1 MRVLRVPR
9 KRKAQA
15 PPTDGFP
22 VHENAPSKPHPN
34 HNPPTGGGFIP
45 LFLVNNSLD
54 RSTVQTLTIENPC
67 HIYWIFFMELR
78 HLRYFSAVAAELHF
92 GRAAEKLHIAQPP
105 LSKQIQDLERELGF
119 ELFVRTKR
127 SVALTPAGQAFLVE
141 VTQIFQ
147 QLDRSIEIGRK
158 TSRGELGQISIGFV
172 GSATYN
178 ILPVMLQ
185 RFRDRYPQ
193 VQIELHELTTD
204 RQLIWLREGRIDIG
218 LIRPPIID
226 RDLGSQVIFQESLVI
241 ALPINHHLA
250 RVDSLAEPPDLGIDL
265 TALATE
271 PFILFPRQLAP
282 GLYDPIISICQA
294 AGFSPQVVQECIQ
307 MQTIVSLVSAN
318 MGVSILPASI
328 QEIQRQGVVY
338 KPIKSRSLEVEQL
351 ATISI
356 VWRLNDDSPTMNRL
370 LEIVLDR

>member
-1 MRVLRVPR
+1 
-9 KRKAQA
+9 
-15 PPTDGFP
+15 
-22 VHENAPSKPHPN
+22 
-34 HNPPTGGGFIP
+34 
-45 LFLVNNSLD
+45 
-54 RSTVQTLTIENPC
+54 
-67 HIYWIFFMELR
+67 MELR
-78 HLRYFSAVAAELHF
+78 HLRYFSTVATELHF

-105 LSKQIQDLERELGF
+105 LSKQIQDLEAELGF
-119 ELFVRTKR
+119 ELFNRTKR
-127 SVALTPAGQAFLVE
+127 SISLTPAGQAFLGE

-147 QLDRSIEIGRK
+147 QLDRAIDIGRK

-185 RFRDRYPQ
+185 QFRDRYPH

-226 RDLGSQVIFQESLVI
+226 KDFTSEVIFQESLVV
-241 ALPINHHLA
+241 ALPTNHHLA
-250 RVDSLAEPPDLGIDL
+250 KLDSVDLSL
-265 TALATE
+265 LAAE

-282 GLYDPIISICQA
+282 GLYDPIIAICQA

-318 MGVSILPASI
+318 MGVSILPESI
-328 QEIQRQGVVY
+328 QEAQRQGVVY
-338 KPIKSRSLEVEQL
+338 KPIAASFGIEKL
-351 ATISI
+351 ATIAI
-356 VWRLNDDSPTMNRL
+356 VWRLSDDSPTMNRL
-370 LEIVLDR
+370 LELILEDNII

>member
-1 MRVLRVPR
+1 
-9 KRKAQA
+9 
-15 PPTDGFP
+15 
-22 VHENAPSKPHPN
+22 
-34 HNPPTGGGFIP
+34 
-45 LFLVNNSLD
+45 
-54 RSTVQTLTIENPC
+54 
-67 HIYWIFFMELR
+67 MELR
-78 HLRYFSAVAAELHF
+78 HLRYFMMVATELHF

-105 LSKQIQDLERELGF
+105 LSKQIQDFEAELGF
-119 ELFVRTKR
+119 ELFTRTKR

-147 QLDRSIEIGRK
+147 QLDRAIDIGRK

-185 RFRDRYPQ
+185 QFRDRYPD

-218 LIRPPIID
+218 LIRPPIVE
-226 RDLGSQVIFQESLVI
+226 RYLGSQIIFQESLVI

-250 RVDSLAEPPDLGIDL
+250 MVDSIDL
-265 TALATE
+265 TGLETE

-282 GLYDPIISICQA
+282 GLYDSIIAICQA

-328 QEIQRQGVVY
+328 QSAHRQGVIY
-338 KPIKSRSLEVEQL
+338 KPIQTSTELVSLGVEKL
-351 ATISI
+351 ATIAI

-370 LEIVLDR
+370 LEIVLGK

>member
-1 MRVLRVPR
+1 
-9 KRKAQA
+9 
-15 PPTDGFP
+15 
-22 VHENAPSKPHPN
+22 
-34 HNPPTGGGFIP
+34 
-45 LFLVNNSLD
+45 
-54 RSTVQTLTIENPC
+54 
-67 HIYWIFFMELR
+67 MELR
-78 HLRYFSAVAAELHF
+78 HLRYFSTVATELHF

-105 LSKQIQDLERELGF
+105 LSKQIQDLEAELGF
-119 ELFVRTKR
+119 ELFNRTKR
-127 SVALTPAGQAFLVE
+127 SISLTPAGQAFLVE

-147 QLDRSIEIGRK
+147 QLDRAIDIGRK

-185 RFRDRYPQ
+185 QFRDRYPH

-226 RDLGSQVIFQESLVI
+226 KDFTSEVIFQESLVV
-241 ALPINHHLA
+241 ALPTNHHLA
-250 RVDSLAEPPDLGIDL
+250 KLDSVDLSL
-265 TALATE
+265 LAAE

-282 GLYDPIISICQA
+282 GLYDPIIAICQA

-318 MGVSILPASI
+318 MGVSILPESI
-328 QEIQRQGVVY
+328 QEAQRQGVVY
-338 KPIKSRSLEVEQL
+338 KPILSRSLSIDKL
-351 ATISI
+351 ATIAI
-356 VWRLNDDSPTMNRL
+356 IWRQNDDSPTIQRL
-370 LEIVLDR
+370 LEIVLN

>member
-1 MRVLRVPR
+1 
-9 KRKAQA
+9 
-15 PPTDGFP
+15 
-22 VHENAPSKPHPN
+22 
-34 HNPPTGGGFIP
+34 
-45 LFLVNNSLD
+45 
-54 RSTVQTLTIENPC
+54 
-67 HIYWIFFMELR
+67 MELR
-78 HLRYFSAVAAELHF
+78 HLRYFMMVATELHF

-105 LSKQIQDLERELGF
+105 LSKQIQDLEAELGF
-119 ELFVRTKR
+119 ELFTRTKR

-147 QLDRSIEIGRK
+147 QLDRAIDIGRK

-185 RFRDRYPQ
+185 QFRDRYPD

-218 LIRPPIID
+218 LIRPPIVE
-226 RDLGSQVIFQESLVI
+226 RDLGSQIIFQESLVI

-250 RVDSLAEPPDLGIDL
+250 MVDSIDL
-265 TALATE
+265 TGLATE

-282 GLYDPIISICQA
+282 GLYDPIIAICQA

-328 QEIQRQGVVY
+328 QSAHRQGVIY
-338 KPIKSRSLEVEQL
+338 KPIQISAQLVSLGVEKL
-351 ATISI
+351 ATIAI

-370 LEIVLDR
+370 LEIVLGK

>member
-1 MRVLRVPR
+1 
-9 KRKAQA
+9 
-15 PPTDGFP
+15 
-22 VHENAPSKPHPN
+22 
-34 HNPPTGGGFIP
+34 
-45 LFLVNNSLD
+45 
-54 RSTVQTLTIENPC
+54 
-67 HIYWIFFMELR
+67 MELR
-78 HLRYFSAVAAELHF
+78 HLRYFMMVATELHF
-92 GRAAEKLHIAQPP
+92 GKAAEKLHIAQPP
-105 LSKQIQDLERELGF
+105 LSKQIQDLEAELGF
-119 ELFVRTKR
+119 ELFTRTKR
-127 SVALTPAGQAFLVE
+127 SVAITPAGQAFLSE

-147 QLDRSIEIGRK
+147 QLDRAIDIGRK

-185 RFRDRYPQ
+185 QFRDRYPH

-218 LIRPPIID
+218 LIRPPIIE
-226 RDLGSQVIFQESLVI
+226 RDLDSQIIFQESLVI

-250 RVDSLAEPPDLGIDL
+250 MVDSIDL
-265 TALATE
+265 TTLAIE

-282 GLYDPIISICQA
+282 GLYDPIIAICQA

-328 QEIQRQGVVY
+328 QSAHRQGVIY
-338 KPIKSRSLEVEQL
+338 KPIQVSTELVSLGVDRI
-351 ATISI
+351 ATIAI
-356 VWRLNDDSPTMNRL
+356 VWRLNDDSPTINRL
-370 LEIVLDR
+370 LEIVLGK